1 MKRPRSNLPFQILT
15 FLVLPS
21 LILVLLVAIGGVAL
35 HQSAMRDMILDH
47 NLHAARG
54 SAASLSH
61 ELSEREDV
69 LRSLIGRVND
79 QQPVEHIA
87 ADLDSW
93 VLTLFNGGIAFYDS
107 SGDLLAATGQADP
120 DVPVDAIHQA
130 ILSGRPVSYLAL
142 LSTPDDGT
150 DVAIVVVDETAR
162 LVVGGISSLGDLGLD
177 EVLESLHPDSATIVM
192 IVDPDRQILYHSDPT
207 QIGRYLSDT
216 PVTSTL
222 LSKPSGAEYI
232 MRQHEGDTV
241 ATYARI
247 EEPGWVLVQEE
258 EWRRSLDLL
267 TRYSQAAPLVL
278 VPGLLIAAAAVW
290 FGLRRIV
297 QPLQQLE
304 TRASDLA
311 WGDFESI
318 EKPVGGIQEIQ
329 QLQATLRH
337 LASRVRSTQAGMR
350 SYIAAITQ
358 TQEDERARLARE
370 LHDQTVQSLIALGHR
385 EQRLKRLVDDPKAV
399 EILNDLRS
407 MTTQAVDDLRRVIR
421 AMRPIYLEELGL
433 VPALEMLAR
442 DLDLDERAVRVRFE
456 RQGEPQRMP
465 PENEMA
471 LYRIAQEALSNIW
484 HHSEASQAW
493 LMVRFSDSSVTLS
506 VRDNGKGFTAPRRVT
521 DLSEEGHFGVMGMY
535 ERAALIGAHLSI
547 ESEQGKGTTI
557 TVRMNLAAPSE
568 TLSDE
573 EEVSRTDA
581 FSVTPPGPPAAE
593 AER

>member
-69 LRSLIGRVND
+69 LRSLIGRVDD
-79 QQPVEHIA
+79 QQPVEHVA

-93 VLTLFNGGIAFYDS
+93 VLTLFDGGIAFYDAD
-107 SGDLLAATGQADP
+107 GNLLAATGQAGP
-120 DVPVDAIHQA
+120 DVPTGPIRQA
-130 ILSGRPVSYLAL
+130 ILSGKPVSYLPL
-142 LSTPDDGT
+142 LNTSDDGA
-150 DVAIVVVDETAR
+150 DVAIVVVDRTAG
-162 LVVGGISSLGDLGLD
+162 LAASGVSSLGDLGLD
-177 EVLESLHPDSATIVM
+177 EVLESLHPDSATSVM
-192 IVDPDRQILYHSDPT
+192 IVDPDRRILYHSDPT
-207 QIGRYLSDT
+207 QIGQYLPET
-216 PVTSTL
+216 TFTSTL
-222 LSKPSGAEYI
+222 LSEQSGAKYI
-232 MRQHEGDTV
+232 TRENDGDTV

-337 LASRVRSTQAGMR
+337 LASRVRATQAGMR

-385 EQRLKRLVDDPKAV
+385 EQRLKRLVVDNPEAV
-399 EILNDLRS
+399 AILDDLRT

-442 DLDLDERAVRVRFE
+442 DLDLDERAISVHFE
-456 RQGEPQRMP
+456 RQGEPQRLP

-493 LMVRFSDSSVTLS
+493 LMVQFAESSVTLS
-506 VRDNGKGFTAPRRVT
+506 VRDNGKGFSAPRRVT
-521 DLSEEGHFGVMGMY
+521 DLSEEGHFGVMGMV

-547 ESEQGKGTTI
+547 ESEPEKGTTI

-568 TLSDE
+568 TTSGG
-573 EEVSRTDA
+573 EV
-581 FSVTPPGPPAAE
+581 P
-593 AER
+593 

>member
-61 ELSEREDV
+61 ELSEREGV
-69 LRSLIGRVND
+69 LGSLIGRVND
-79 QQPVEHIA
+79 QQPVEHVA

-107 SGDLLAATGQADP
+107 SGNLLAATGQADP
-120 DVPVDAIHQA
+120 DVPVDSIRQA
-130 ILSGRPVSYLAL
+130 ILSGRPVSYLAM
-142 LSTPDDGT
+142 LSTPDDGA
-150 DVAIVVVDETAR
+150 DVAIVVVDETTR
-162 LVVGGISSLGDLGLD
+162 LAVSGISSLSELGLD
-177 EVLESLHPDSATIVM
+177 EVLESLHPDSATTVM
-192 IVDPDRQILYHSDPT
+192 IIDPERRILYHSD
-207 QIGRYLSDT
+207 QIQTGQVL
-216 PVTSTL
+216 PEAPFISTL
-222 LSKPSGAEYI
+222 LSEPSGAEYI
-232 MRQHEGDTV
+232 TRVHEGDTV

-385 EQRLKRLVDDPKAV
+385 EQRLKRLVADNPEAV
-399 EILNDLRS
+399 EILDDLRT

-442 DLDLDERAVRVRFE
+442 DLDLDDRAIRVHFE
-456 RQGEPQRMP
+456 KRGEPQRLP

-484 HHSEASQAW
+484 HHSKASQAW
-493 LMVRFSDSSVTLS
+493 LMVSFSNRSVVLS
-506 VRDNGKGFTAPRRVT
+506 VRDNGKGFSAPRRVT

-547 ESEQGKGTTI
+547 ESEQQKGTTI
-557 TVRMNLAAPSE
+557 TVRMNLAAPS
-568 TLSDE
+568 
-573 EEVSRTDA
+573 
-581 FSVTPPGPPAAE
+581 VTQPFGNEHPA
-593 AER
+593 